1 MKAIDIFKLPLTEDT
16 RHYFLNCINSDD
28 EYDEEGRL
36 LDIFTVL
43 DEGLC
48 ENTEYTYLGKVDDK
62 IYFCWPEDEIGDVP
76 ISDCVEDIQEP
87 LKDEGYIPSDANICL
102 LVEDIEIDD
111 YWK

>member
-16 RHYFLNCINSDD
+16 RHYFLNCLNSDE

-36 LDIFTVL
+36 LDIFTIL

-48 ENTEYTYLGKVDDK
+48 ESTEYTYLGKVDNK
-62 IYFCWPEDEIGDVP
+62 IYFCWPEDEIGDVS
-76 ISDCVEDIQEP
+76 ISDCIEDIQGP
-87 LKDEGYIPSDANICL
+87 LKDENYIPITADISS